1 MNPKKRPQVPHAIHA
16 ALPVAG
22 FLALFACAPGP
33 DTGDLAPP
41 VAADARRSAAVAE
54 MRAKAESADTSPYPS
69 IAPQQSSA
77 FPPPQS
83 VADIAAQQAELELL
97 AKRRSGAVS
106 AAELARLEAR
116 AVELRRLAQAA
127 NAGQ

>member
-1 MNPKKRPQVPHAIHA
+1 
-16 ALPVAG
+16 LE
-22 FLALFACAPGP
+22 APA
-33 DTGDLAPP
+33 TT
-41 VAADARRSAAVAE
+41 DAMRAAAVAE
-54 MRAKAESADTSPYPS
+54 MRAKAESAETSPYPS
-69 IAPQQSSA
+69 VAPQQSSA

-83 VADIAAQQAELELL
+83 VADVAAQQAELELL

>member
-1 MNPKKRPQVPHAIHA
+1 LAS
-16 ALPVAG
+16 AG
-22 FLALFACAPGP
+22 LLALSACAPGP
-33 DTGDLAPP
+33 DTADLGPP

-54 MRAKAESADTSPYPS
+54 MRAKAESVETSPYPS
-69 IAPQQSSA
+69 VASQRSSA

-83 VADIAAQQAELELL
+83 VADVAAQQAELELL

-106 AAELARLEAR
+106 AAELSRLEAR

-127 NAGQ
+127 NASQ

>member
-1 MNPKKRPQVPHAIHA
+1 MNPKIRPQVPHAVSA
-16 ALPVAG
+16 ALASAG
-22 FLALFACAPGP
+22 LLALFSCAPGP
-33 DTGDLAPP
+33 DSADLGAP
-41 VAADARRSAAVAE
+41 VAADTRRTAAVAE
-54 MRAKAESADTSPYPS
+54 MRAKAETAETSPYPS
-69 IAPQQSSA
+69 IAAQQSSA

-97 AKRRSGAVS
+97 AKRRSGAVG

-127 NAGQ
+127 SAGQ